1 MYNSN
6 GPPRG
11 FNVTAD
17 QSSYDLV
24 SKDIIVCSDLG
35 TYNLDKTVYSF
46 NLGTDN
52 INNIYKAELVS
63 ATIKFNNFIN
73 TEVVNK
79 TLILSIPHMNQNTFR
94 VAGNNGNGNSGNN
107 STQSQI
113 FCQVPDNNTPLTPS
127 SLTSNNIISLFI
139 SGKMFDTVQYYN
151 PPINKINF
159 IDVSWYTPNANVVPV
174 DISGSSGTIN
184 TFYFTLRIYYFQKRN
199 NTSSFSTSVFNY
211 AGSGTIDSIFNV

>member
-6 GPPRG
+6 GPPKG

-35 TYNLDKTVYSF
+35 TYNPDKTVYSF

-113 FCQVPDNNTPLTPS
+113 FCQVPDNNTPLTPA

-174 DISGSSGTIN
+174 DTSGSSGTIN